1 MVKLGQ
7 VTSTVILFY
16 DYVTIHI
23 NGLDFGRISFLGSF
37 SISIGAN

>member
-1 MVKLGQ
+1 M
-7 VTSTVILFY
+7 SPTVIIFY

-23 NGLDFGRISFLGSF
+23 NGLDFGQISFLASF